1 MSMSFYISPEQAM
14 KDRADFARIGI
25 EKGRSAAAL
34 SCQDGIV
41 LLADN
46 PSGTLHKI
54 SEIYDRIGFGAA
66 GRYNE
71 FEKLRIAGI
80 RQADFRGY
88 SYHRRDVTG
97 RSLANGYAQ
106 ILGEIFASSV
116 EKPFEVELFLAEL
129 GTLTAAQMKAKA
141 QELESPKLE
150 KQSVQVAQSGVVA
163 ATKNIDRIFKIS
175 YDGSITDTKDF
186 CVVGGKSGEI
196 SAEIAKGYRFDL
208 DFSAAID
215 LLQKAFMVATKE
227 QEKTWEIAVLDR
239 SLAGRT
245 FRRIAK

>member
-14 KDRADFARIGI
+14 KDRADFARLGI
-25 EKGRSAAAL
+25 EKGRCAAAL
-34 SCQDGIV
+34 SCVDGIV

-106 ILGEIFASSV
+106 ILGEIFASAA

-129 GTLTAAQMKAKA
+129 GEVKFDTRKAKDVKPIA
-141 QELESPKLE
+141 QKGGKKYSNLL
-150 KQSVQVAQSGVVA
+150 SGNVE
-163 ATKNIDRIFKIS
+163 TNTSQDRIFRIS
-175 YDGSITDTKDF
+175 YDGSITDTRDF
-186 CVVGGKSGEI
+186 CVVGGKSSEI
-196 SAEIAKGYRFDL
+196 SAEIAKSYSFDL
-208 DFSAAID
+208 AFPAAIE
-215 LLQKAFMVATKE
+215 LLRQAFIAVSKDN
-227 QEKTWEIAVLDR
+227 EKNWEIAVLDR
-239 SLAGRT
+239 SLPGRT
-245 FRRIAK
+245 FRRITT